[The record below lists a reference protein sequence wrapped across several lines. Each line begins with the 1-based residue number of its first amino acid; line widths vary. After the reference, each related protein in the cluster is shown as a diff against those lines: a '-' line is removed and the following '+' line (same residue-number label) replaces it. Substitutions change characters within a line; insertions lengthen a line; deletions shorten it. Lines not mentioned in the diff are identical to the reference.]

1 MKAKTYLSQAWL
13 LEQRVRSKLQQMASL
28 RSLAEQMYRTF
39 GPAPVSKSRNVTAME
54 DTILRIQEAEL
65 ELNRRIDHLVDAKRE
80 IAAVIDEVEDV
91 KLRLILEKRYLT
103 FMTWEQI
110 AVDLHYTLRWTL
122 QRHNQALEAVQE
134 ILDREK
140 GEG

>member
-39 GPAPVSKSRNVTAME
+39 GPAPVSKSRNVSAME

>member
-110 AVDLHYTLRWTL
+110 AVDMHYTLRWTL